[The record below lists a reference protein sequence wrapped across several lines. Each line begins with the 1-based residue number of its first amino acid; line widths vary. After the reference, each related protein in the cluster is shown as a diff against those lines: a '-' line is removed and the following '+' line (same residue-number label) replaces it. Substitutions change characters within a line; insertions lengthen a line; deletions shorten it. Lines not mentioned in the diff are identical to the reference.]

1 MITLNVQAEKE
12 SRWSQKQLG
21 NGRMYSKDQIES
33 YIELKQEQ
41 QDRYRMTAHP
51 VVTLR
56 FFRAVSTEFESG
68 GFPNQAAM

>member
-51 VVTLR
+51 VVTPEL
-56 FFRAVSTEFESG
+56 F
-68 GFPNQAAM
+68 

>member
-21 NGRMYSKDQIES
+21 NVYSKDQIER